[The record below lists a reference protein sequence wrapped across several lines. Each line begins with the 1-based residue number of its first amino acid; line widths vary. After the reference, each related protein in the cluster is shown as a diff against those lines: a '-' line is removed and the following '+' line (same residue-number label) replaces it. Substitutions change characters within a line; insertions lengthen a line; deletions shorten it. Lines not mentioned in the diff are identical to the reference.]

1 MEITIK
7 EDKPYISRK
16 DKKNKEKNF
25 RLPSLNW
32 TWTLS
37 SNGKILTYGYARSQD
52 IAMDIAKNELKN
64 RSRFTC
70 NS

>member
-7 EDKPYISRK
+7 EHIPYIN
-16 DKKNKEKNF
+16 KKQKAKNIY
-25 RLPSLNW
+25 PVPCLNW
-32 TWTLS
+32 TWIIS
-37 SNGKILTYGYARSQD
+37 SNGKMITYGYAHSQD

-70 NS
+70 VS

>member
-7 EDKPYISRK
+7 EYIPYIN
-16 DKKNKEKNF
+16 KKQKAKEIY
-25 RLPSLNW
+25 PISCLNW
-32 TWTLS
+32 TWTIS
-37 SNGKILTYGYARSQD
+37 SRGKMLTYGYAYTQERA
-52 IAMDIAKNELKN
+52 IDIAKNELKN